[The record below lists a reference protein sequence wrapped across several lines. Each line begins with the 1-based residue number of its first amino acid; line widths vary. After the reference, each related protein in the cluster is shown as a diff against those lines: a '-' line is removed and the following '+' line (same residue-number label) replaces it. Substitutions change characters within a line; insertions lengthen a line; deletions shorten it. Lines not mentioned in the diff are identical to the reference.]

1 MRILILLAGIAAILL
16 NVPAAAGQAHN
27 TEATANTPNNAI
39 ETHPDS
45 VKLIAEG
52 EYAYYQKTV
61 KADSIPEGL
70 IYLRAIQF
78 MAAKNFQQNYG
89 YQQEGKLIFTTSQ
102 DLNVNAVYVGDEN
115 DAVNPYNAQFS
126 IILDLKNGRYRYT
139 VNNIVFFFPTEN
151 GNKRETLYDV
161 YSKAGSGSESRRMQK
176 VYKSIIDSFEKYI
189 STLVT
194 ELREAIEQ
202 KLTIYDSKF

>member
-1 MRILILLAGIAAILL
+1 MRILILFTAIIIISF
-16 NVPAAAGQAHN
+16 NIPAAAGQVN
-27 TEATANTPNNAI
+27 NDATKNNQTTA
-39 ETHPDS
+39 HPDS
-45 VKLIAEG
+45 VKLVAEG
-52 EYAYYQKTV
+52 QHVYYQKVV
-61 KADSIPEGL
+61 KVDSIPEGL

-102 DLNVNAVYVGDEN
+102 DLNVNLVYIGDEN

-126 IILDLKNGRYRYT
+126 IVLDLKNGRYRYT
-139 VNNIVFFFPTEN
+139 VNNVVFFLPTEN

-161 YSKAGSGSESRRMQK
+161 YLKSTGNGESRRMEK
-176 VYKSIIDSFEKYI
+176 VYKSIIDSFERYI
-189 STLVT
+189 SSLVT

-202 KLTIYDSKF
+202 KLTVYNSKF

>member
-1 MRILILLAGIAAILL
+1 MRTSFILTAITVLYL
-16 NVPAAAGQAHN
+16 NIPTSATAQEHAAA
-27 TEATANTPNNAI
+27 TPAKPGI

-45 VKLIAEG
+45 LKLVTEG

-61 KADSIPEGL
+61 KVDSIPLGL
-70 IYLRAIQF
+70 IYVRAIQF

-102 DLNVNAVYVGDEN
+102 DLNINPVYVGDES
-115 DAVNPYNAQFS
+115 DPVNPYNAQFS
-126 IILDLKNGRYRYT
+126 LTLDLKNGRYRYT
-139 VNNIVFFFPTEN
+139 VSNVVLFFPTDN
-151 GNKRETLYDV
+151 GNKRETLYDINL
-161 YSKAGSGSESRRMQK
+161 KATGGGESRRLEK

-189 STLVT
+189 GTLLT
-194 ELREAIEQ
+194 ELREAVEQ